1 MSTKRFRVALSFP
14 GEKRDFIR
22 QVADLLA
29 TAIGQER
36 VLYYVV
42 LRVTVTIHF
51 LLSMKRGK
59 YPSEVL

>member
-1 MSTKRFRVALSFP
+1 MQAATNFAVKHAWWHNASIGASNLSELNIP
-14 GEKRDFIR
+14 
-22 QVADLLA
+22 
-29 TAIGQER
+29 
-36 VLYYVV
+36 YYVV